1 MGMGRASDDPARP
14 RKGAGRRLPR
24 ILLVYAVVLLV
35 MLGALYVVGRA
46 ADRARS
52 TEASLMSVE
61 GSLYRLDSASLEEWS
76 DVQVRD
82 AENLSD
88 IQGELIAMERTFN
101 SLIANDPDGTVSA
114 IQPAFETYRTNL
126 QHTLDVTYSGDR
138 EAAIGAFERQADPA
152 LGAVLEQVQAAAV
165 RFRAAAGE
173 ADRGKDEGVLV
184 VLVLGVSIM
193 ALVTASLNR
202 KSLRLVSTQAQ
213 ADALEKSE
221 RRFTSL
227 MAGSADLVTILDR
240 DGIVHFQSHSIEGM
254 LGWTP
259 DQFMGHDLREYLHPE
274 DAKALSDVLT
284 LAERSTEHES
294 VEWRFVTPNGSLV
307 HTEAILLA
315 RFDDPYVNGFLVSI
329 RNLSERLV
337 LEEALRHQ
345 AFHDPLT
352 RLANR
357 TLFEDRLAH
366 AYDRTARTGRSLCVL
381 LIDLDEFKD
390 INDSFGHASGD
401 RVLVEVA
408 ERLLTV
414 VRQEDTV
421 ARLGGDEFAILIDE
435 GDDDEGLLLAERL
448 LDAFDA
454 PLDLDGT
461 ELFVHASIGIATG
474 SATGGHAEEHAHG
487 RLMVDADLAM
497 YEAKRQG
504 RNQFRFYA
512 PGMQEGVHDRL
523 RMRSDLERGLI
534 NGEFVVHYQPIF
546 SIDSEAIV
554 GAEALVRWNHPEQG
568 MVPPLQFI
576 PIAEQTGL
584 ILELGRFVLRE
595 ACREAAGWGDDT
607 APYVSVN
614 VAGSQLHQPQFVTEV
629 RHALSD
635 AGLPPHRLVV
645 EMTESALIEDA
656 DDSVRRLEELHEL
669 GVGLA
674 IDDFGTGYSSLSYL
688 RRFNMDVLKIDKF
701 FVDEL
706 GQDERRSELVAAMVG
721 MGTSLGMKVVA
732 EGIEDRAQLEDLRG
746 LNCDMGQGYLVS
758 KPVPAEQLREQL
770 TGSVV
775 GAAPLG

>member
-1 MGMGRASDDPARP
+1 MGRSLASV
-14 RKGAGRRLPR
+14 GAGRPKGAASRSLPR
-24 ILLVYAVVLLV
+24 ILVAYAAVLVV
-35 MLGALYVVGRA
+35 MAGALYIVGRS

-82 AENLSD
+82 AEPLAG

-101 SLIANDPDGTVSA
+101 ALIANDPDGTVSG

-126 QHTLDVTYSGDR
+126 QHTLDLTYAGQRQASLD
-138 EAAIGAFERQADPA
+138 AFERQADPA
-152 LGAVLEQVQAAAV
+152 LGAVLEQVQAAAT
-165 RFRAAAGE
+165 RFRAAASD
-173 ADRGKDEGVLV
+173 ADRGKDEGVLA
-184 VLVLGVSIM
+184 VLVIGMSIM
-193 ALVTASLNR
+193 AFVTARLNR
-202 KSLRLVSTQAQ
+202 KSLRLVSTQSQ

-227 MAGSADLVTILDR
+227 MAGSADLVTVLDR
-240 DGIVHFQSHSIEGM
+240 AGVVRFQSHSIEGM

-259 DQFMGHDLREYLHPE
+259 EQFVGHDLREFLHPE
-274 DAKALSDVLT
+274 DAKALSDVLET
-284 LAERSTEHES
+284 AERSTEHES
-294 VEWRFVTPNGSLV
+294 VEWRLVTPDGSLV

-315 RFDDPYVNGFLVSI
+315 RFEDPDIGGFLVSI

-401 RVLVEVA
+401 RVLIDVA
-408 ERLLTV
+408 ERLREV

-435 GDDDEGLLLAERL
+435 GDDNEGLVLAERL
-448 LDAFDA
+448 LVAFDE

-474 SATGGHAEEHAHG
+474 SAAGGQAEEHAHG

-534 NGEFVVHYQPIF
+534 NSEFVVHYQPIF

-554 GAEALVRWNHPEQG
+554 GAEALVRWNHPERG
-568 MVPPLQFI
+568 MVPPLEFI
-576 PIAEQTGL
+576 PVAEQTGL
-584 ILELGRFVLRE
+584 ILELGRFVMRE
-595 ACREAAGWGDDT
+595 ACREAATWGDDA

-614 VAGSQLHQPQFVTEV
+614 VAGSQLHQPLFVAEV
-629 RHALSD
+629 EHALVD
-635 AGLPPHRLVV
+635 AGLAPHRLVV

-656 DDSVRRLEELHEL
+656 DDSVQRLEQLHEL

-706 GQDERRSELVAAMVG
+706 GQDERRSALVAAMVG

-758 KPVPAEQLREQL
+758 KPVPAAQLREQL
-770 TGSVV
+770 AGSVV
-775 GAAPLG
+775 AAAP

>member
-1 MGMGRASDDPARP
+1 MGMGRAFGDPARP

-24 ILLVYAVVLLV
+24 ILVVYAAVLV
-35 MLGALYVVGRA
+35 TMVGALYLVGRA
-46 ADRARS
+46 ADHARA

-61 GSLYRLDSASLEEWS
+61 GSLYRLDAASLEEWS
-76 DVQVRD
+76 DVHVSD
-82 AENLSD
+82 AGSLSD

-114 IQPAFETYRTNL
+114 IQPAFESYRTNL
-126 QHTLDVTYSGDR
+126 QHTLDVTYTEDR
-138 EAAIGAFERQADPA
+138 QAALDAFEHQADPA
-152 LGAVLEQVQAAAV
+152 LGSVLEQVQTAAI
-165 RFRAAAGE
+165 RFRAEASD
-173 ADRGKDEGVLV
+173 ADRRKDEGVLV
-184 VLVLGVSIM
+184 VLVLGVSTM
-193 ALVTASLNR
+193 AFVTARLNR
-202 KSLRLVSTQAQ
+202 KGLRLASAQAQ

-227 MAGSADLVTILDR
+227 MAGSADLVTVLDR
-240 DGIVHFQSHSIEGM
+240 TGVVRFQSHSIEGM

-259 DQFMGHDLREYLHPE
+259 DQFIGHDLREYLHPE
-274 DAKALSDVLT
+274 DAKALSDVLSE
-284 LAERSTEHES
+284 AGRSSEHES
-294 VEWRFVTPNGSLV
+294 VEWRFVTPDGSLV

-315 RFDDPYVNGFLVSI
+315 RFEDPDIDGFLVSI

-381 LIDLDEFKD
+381 LVDLDEFKD
-390 INDSFGHASGD
+390 INDSFGHATGD

-408 ERLLTV
+408 ERLRNV
-414 VRQEDTV
+414 VRLEDTV
-421 ARLGGDEFAILIDE
+421 ARLGGDEFAILIEE
-435 GDDDEGLLLAERL
+435 GDDNEGLVLAERL
-448 LDAFDA
+448 LAAFDV
-454 PLDLDGT
+454 PMDLDGT

-474 SATGGHAEEHAHG
+474 SGAGGQAEEHAHG
-487 RLMVDADLAM
+487 RMMVDADLAM

-546 SIDSEAIV
+546 AIDSEAIV
-554 GAEALVRWNHPEQG
+554 GAEALVRWNHPERG
-568 MVPPLQFI
+568 MVPPLHFI

-584 ILELGRFVLRE
+584 ILELGRFVLQE
-595 ACREAAGWGDDT
+595 ACREAATWGDDG

-614 VAGSQLHQPQFVTEV
+614 VAGSQLHQPHFVTEV
-629 RHALSD
+629 RRALND
-635 AGLPPHRLVV
+635 ARLAPHRLVV

-656 DDSVRRLEELHEL
+656 DDSVQRLEQLHEL

-706 GQDERRSELVAAMVG
+706 GQDERRSALVAAMVG
-721 MGTSLGMKVVA
+721 MGSSLGMKVVA
-732 EGIEDRAQLEDLRG
+732 EGIEDRSQLEDLRG
-746 LNCDMGQGYLVS
+746 LHCDMGQGYLVS
-758 KPVPAEQLREQL
+758 KPVPADQLREQL
-770 TGSVV
+770 AGAVV
-775 GAAPLG
+775 GAASSG